1 MLSDYELII
10 TDRTLKFRMDRHVAR
25 TTNSNDCWEWQRY
38 RLPAGYGMIGVGGR
52 KGRLFLSHRV
62 AFMLATGTSIESSQ
76 LVLHDCGNP
85 PCCNPNHLHL
95 GDKRLNAK
103 EAVDRGLLIPRKGER
118 ALSAKLTE
126 AQVLEIRADPAP
138 HRVLAKKYGVG
149 KTIIGSIKNRKKWK
163 HL

>member
-10 TDRTLKFRMDRHVAR
+10 TDRTLKSRMDRHVAR
-25 TTNSNDCWEWQRY
+25 TTHPNDCWEWQRY

-52 KGRLFLSHRV
+52 KGRLLLSHRV

-76 LVLHDCGNP
+76 LVLHDCDNP
-85 PCCNPNHLHL
+85 PCCNPKHLHL
-95 GDKRLNAK
+95 GNHKTNSR
-103 EAVDRGLLIPRKGER
+103 EAVDRGLIAPHKGED
-118 ALSAKLTE
+118 AGAAKLTK
-126 AQVLEIRADPAP
+126 AQVLEIRADPTP
-138 HRVLAKKYGVG
+138 HRALAKKYGVG

>member
-1 MLSDYELII
+1 MLSDYELIVA
-10 TDRTLKFRMDRHVAR
+10 DRTLKSRMALHVAK
-25 TTNSNDCWEWQRY
+25 TSSAKDCWEWRRY

-52 KGRLFLSHRV
+52 KGRLLLSHRV

-76 LVLHDCGNP
+76 LVLHDCDNP

-95 GDKRLNAK
+95 GNKKLNAR
-103 EAVDRGLLIPRKGER
+103 EAVDRGLWRPRKGEE
-118 ALSAKLTE
+118 AATAKLTE
-126 AQVLEIRADPAP
+126 AQVLEIRTDPTP
-138 HRVLAKKYGVG
+138 HRALAKKYGVG